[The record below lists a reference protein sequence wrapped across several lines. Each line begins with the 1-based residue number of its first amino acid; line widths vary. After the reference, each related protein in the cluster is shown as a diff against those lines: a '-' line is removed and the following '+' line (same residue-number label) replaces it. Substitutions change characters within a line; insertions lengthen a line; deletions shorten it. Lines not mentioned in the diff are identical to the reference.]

1 MVLTGTPVSSTNK
14 TDRNDITEILL
25 KVELNTIK
33 QKAKNKIFNISY
45 ACIDVRHN

>member
-1 MVLTGTPVSSTNK
+1 MLLFLFVIV
-14 TDRNDITEILL
+14 DITEILL